1 MKLLSKTLVMLV
13 LTVILGGSFLS
24 GYDLGSKAG
33 MVEKN
38 GEVITEEVLLQKDNV
53 INDIVIYEEGLNP
66 FFATSKSALIANL
79 RLDKIERLRE
89 RGFVIEITSEGDESI
104 SQPVQVENNVIRV
117 SIYSSDSEI
126 LDVLN
131 NI

>member
-1 MKLLSKTLVMLV
+1 MKLLSKTFVMLV
-13 LTVILGGSFLS
+13 LTVILGGSFLN

-79 RLDKIERLRE
+79 RLDKIEGLRE
-89 RGFVIEITSEGDESI
+89 KGFVIEITSEGDESI

-117 SIYSSDSEI
+117 SIYSSDSEF

>member
-117 SIYSSDSEI
+117 SIYSSDSEF

>member
-79 RLDKIERLRE
+79 RLDKIEGLRE

>member
-1 MKLLSKTLVMLV
+1 MKLLSKTLVMLA

-79 RLDKIERLRE
+79 RLDKIEGLRE

-117 SIYSSDSEI
+117 SIYSSDSEF

>member
-79 RLDKIERLRE
+79 RLDKIEGLRE
-89 RGFVIEITSEGDESI
+89 KGFVIEITSEGDESI

-117 SIYSSDSEI
+117 SIYSSDSEF

>member
-1 MKLLSKTLVMLV
+1 MKLLSKTFVMLV

-79 RLDKIERLRE
+79 RLDKIESLRE

-117 SIYSSDSEI
+117 SIYSSDSEF

>member
-79 RLDKIERLRE
+79 RLDKIESLRE

-117 SIYSSDSEI
+117 SIYSSDSEF